1 MYNFNV
7 VHPVSVAEAVAA
19 YDEAADPMY
28 LSGGMTLV
36 PSLKA
41 HLAAPDLLIDL
52 SQIFDLAGITDT
64 GGALRIGA
72 MTRMADIES
81 SDLVRD
87 QVPVLAK
94 MAGLVADR
102 HVRNKGTLGGSIANN
117 DPAADFPA
125 AVLGLGATIETCRRE
140 IACDD
145 FFDGLYET
153 VLEDGELLTAIHFP
167 KTDKA
172 AYAKH
177 PHPASGYAVAGVLIA
192 QVGDIWR
199 VAVTGAGEDGVFRLL
214 DLEHALTSEP
224 KRSALPNEAFS
235 DLPMIDTPDFPPDFR
250 QAMVHQL
257 AEAAWNEISP

>member
-1 MYNFNV
+1 MHNFNV

-19 YDEAADPMY
+19 YEAATDPMY

-52 SQIFDLAGITDT
+52 GQVSDLAGVTDT
-64 GGALRIGA
+64 GSALRIGA
-72 MTRMADIES
+72 MTRIADIES

-87 QVPVLAK
+87 QVPVLAQ

-102 HVRNKGTLGGSIANN
+102 HVRNKGTLGGNIANN
-117 DPAADFPA
+117 DPAADFPG

-145 FFDGLYET
+145 FFDGLFGT
-153 VLEDGELLTAIHFP
+153 VLEEGELLTAIRFP
-167 KTDKA
+167 KSDKA

-192 QVGDIWR
+192 QAEGIWR
-199 VAVTGAGEDGVFRLL
+199 VAVTGAGENGVFRLS
-214 DLEHALTSEP
+214 DLEQMLAKEPRRFALAE
-224 KRSALPNEAFS
+224 AAFDGLP
-235 DLPMIDTPDFPPDFR
+235 LIDTPDLPHDFR
-250 QAMVHQL
+250 LAMVL
-257 AEAAWNEISP
+257 RMAEAAWKEISL